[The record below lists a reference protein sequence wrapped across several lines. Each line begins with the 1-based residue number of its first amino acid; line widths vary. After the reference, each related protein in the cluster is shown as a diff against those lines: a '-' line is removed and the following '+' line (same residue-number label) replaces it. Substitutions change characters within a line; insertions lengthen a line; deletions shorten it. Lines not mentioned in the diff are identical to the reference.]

1 VSCIIPVCQERPKP
15 LESPN
20 RKVVS
25 PGLALNSWSVL
36 LSAHQRRSQGSTGQ
50 VAGREQT
57 CRSFSSSDGMQNEEN
72 KDEGPKL
79 NTAKHISYHKRCLQL
94 LPTAFQSN
102 DLNRMSLAFFTL
114 NALDIL
120 DAVETTTAREDR
132 QAWIDWIYSCQL
144 DTGGFRGSP
153 ATKLGTYS
161 LYDALTLPSTYFA
174 IALLL
179 ILGDDLARVQ
189 RSGTLAALRKAQNE
203 DGSFSPVLLGGERDG
218 EVDVRHTYSAAA
230 VRCILSPVEVEED
243 FDVAAA
249 IKYVRSCRVCPSH
262 IELTIGI

>member
-1 VSCIIPVCQERPKP
+1 MP
-15 LESPN
+15 
-20 RKVVS
+20 
-25 PGLALNSWSVL
+25 
-36 LSAHQRRSQGSTGQ
+36 
-50 VAGREQT
+50 
-57 CRSFSSSDGMQNEEN
+57 NEES
-72 KDEGPKL
+72 KDEGPTL
-79 NTAKHISYHKRCLQL
+79 NAARHISYHKRCLQL

-120 DAVETTTAREDR
+120 NALETTTTPEDR
-132 QAWIDWIYSCQL
+132 RAWIDWIYSCQL

-153 ATKLGTYS
+153 ATKSGTYS

-179 ILGDDLARVQ
+179 ILGDDLARVE
-189 RSGTLAALRKAQNE
+189 RRGALAALRKAQSE
-203 DGSFSPVLLGGERDG
+203 DGSFAPVLLGKERVG

-230 VRCILSPVEVEED
+230 VRCMLSPIEVDED

-249 IKYVRSCRVCPSH
+249 IKYVRSCKVCRSH
-262 IELTIGI
+262 INLTIGI